1 MKKPKE
7 EIDSIP
13 NSATSTEGDDHETAG
28 RFLENASKRK
38 VSSEKDRLS
47 ANFARRSRG
56 RDLRERFQRFMAA
69 AAFAEAGETGTA
81 LEIAYTHEKTT
92 KVLLA
97 IGGSHLNKDA
107 FRYAVNLCRRM
118 DASLDVLQVM
128 RERPADTPEALR
140 ASLARHSEEIER
152 LLGQVKEN
160 RVPVHVSVTVGDVD
174 KEVYSYAKDDRE
186 VVAVV
191 FDSPHV
197 HREEPERG
205 KWQRILQDLSRRLAI
220 PLITAESKGPVGS
233 LRRA

>member
-1 MKKPKE
+1 
-7 EIDSIP
+7 
-13 NSATSTEGDDHETAG
+13 
-28 RFLENASKRK
+28 
-38 VSSEKDRLS
+38 
-47 ANFARRSRG
+47 
-56 RDLRERFQRFMAA
+56 
-69 AAFAEAGETGTA
+69 
-81 LEIAYTHEKTT
+81 
-92 KVLLA
+92 
-97 IGGSHLNKDA
+97 
-107 FRYAVNLCRRM
+107 M